1 MVVLRSTET
10 PEKEEKI
17 KQSLLEL
24 DIDCRQL
31 KVRKPESHLD
41 WQGLLREVDLL
52 IKPSRT
58 EGFGMSGLRAISAG
72 LPVLVSDQ
80 CGLGTVLSTLRTG
93 KNCLVTSD
101 EPKVWA
107 DKIREIREMHPHDRY
122 SQAEK
127 LQEEYAN
134 EFKLKEQ
141 CDKLVNAFVGLVQR
155 REGNGKLIIKIII
168 IMIVKILNY
177 NYYWE
182 IGVVFKQF
190 LRIPWWH

>member
-24 DIDCRQL
+24 GIDCRQL

-80 CGLGTVLSTLRTG
+80 CGLGTVLSRLPTG
-93 KNCLVTSD
+93 NNFLVTSD
-101 EPKVWA
+101 DPEVWA
-107 DKIREIREMHPHDRY
+107 DKIRKIRGKDPRDRHT
-122 SQAEK
+122 QAEK

-141 CDKLVNAFVGLVQR
+141 CDKLVNAFVDLVQR
-155 REGNGKLIIKIII
+155 REGDTQGITQGAGLDERVENTRKNIETA
-168 IMIVKILNY
+168 V
-177 NYYWE
+177 
-182 IGVVFKQF
+182 
-190 LRIPWWH
+190 